1 MTKKLMYVL
10 VIYALFL
17 VASIELPVRYSPIAA
32 AQAAEWYEGGT
43 LHQANALQWQKAS
56 DADKLATCSDLVA
69 AMYTSKSLKP
79 ELQRTIK
86 SVDDLKPLAEE
97 LVNALDKAFP
107 KNSNEKNNEKLYKN
121 QIVADTAAML
131 MLLMGWLK

>member
-1 MTKKLMYVL
+1 MTKKLMYAL

-17 VASIELPVRYSPIAA
+17 VASNVLPVRYSPIAA

-69 AMYTSKSLKP
+69 AMYTNKSLKP

-86 SVDDLKPLAEE
+86 KVDDLKPLAEE
-97 LVNALDKAFP
+97 LVKALDKAFQKDP
-107 KNSNEKNNEKLYKN
+107 DAKNNAKIYTN
-121 QIVADTAAML
+121 QKVPETAAML
-131 MLLMGWLK
+131 MLLMGWVK